1 MWATMASVTKTNL
14 CEWLRQDGSL
24 PQSVVLRNNTQGQ
37 ELAGEE
43 TKLLATQRQPTYLVA
58 PASSLSRLH
67 FVVLRL
73 MYVIDIEKLNAVS
86 CCLAGSKKLPSSLSH
101 GQGLLF

>member
-1 MWATMASVTKTNL
+1 MWATTASVTKTNL

-24 PQSVVLRNNTQGQ
+24 PQSVVPYRD
-37 ELAGEE
+37 
-43 TKLLATQRQPTYLVA
+43 R
-58 PASSLSRLH
+58 SSLAKKPNFLLHKGNRLTWLLLLPVSARLH